1 MKTIIL
7 KMLNSV
13 AFNLFL
19 SLKGGGEGGKD
30 LI

>member
-19 SLKGGGEGGKD
+19 SLKGGGGRGGRT
-30 LI
+30 